1 MKQIPDYVI
10 NERKREA
17 CDFLSDENSTPSQRK
32 LARRFMRQHEGNK
45 NVTE

>member
-10 NERKREA
+10 DERKREA
-17 CDFLSDENSTPSQRK
+17 CEFLSDKNSTPSQRK
-32 LARRFMRQHEGNK
+32 LARRFMKQHEGQT

>member
-1 MKQIPDYVI
+1 MKQIPNYVI
-10 NERKREA
+10 AREKRRA
-17 CDFLSDENSTPSQRK
+17 CEFLSDEHSTPSQRA